1 MNRSQPSAPFV
12 AVEGIECSGKST
24 LCAAL
29 AERLRAGGRSVL
41 ATREPGGTPLGDAV
55 RGILLDSSLRINALT
70 EALLVNAA
78 RAQHVADAIRPA
90 LLTGT
95 TVLCD
100 RYVDSTLAYQG
111 YGRGV
116 DLDVLRA
123 MCDAATGGLTADVTI
138 VVDVPV
144 GVSRERL
151 RARGGETDRLE
162 REDDA
167 FHERVRRGYLEL
179 AKGPGHCAID
189 GTQAA
194 ADVLARALSALGV
207 AATSSEV
214 P

>member
-1 MNRSQPSAPFV
+1 MNRSQPSALFV
-12 AVEGIECSGKST
+12 AVEGIEGSGKST

-29 AERLRAGGRSVL
+29 AERLRPGGRSVL
-41 ATREPGGTPLGDAV
+41 VTREPGGTPLGDAV
-55 RGILLDSSLRINALT
+55 RGILLEPSLHVNALT

-90 LLTGT
+90 LLAGT

-116 DLDVLRA
+116 GLDVLSA
-123 MCDAATGGLTADVTI
+123 MCDAATGGLHAGVTI

-144 GVSRERL
+144 AVSRERL
-151 RARGGETDRLE
+151 RARGGAADRLE

-179 AKGPGHCAID
+179 AKRPSHFTVD
-189 GTQAA
+189 GTQDAG
-194 ADVLARALSALGV
+194 DVLARALRVLG
-207 AATSSEV
+207 AAMAASPS
-214 P
+214 